1 MKTVYER
8 EDADGRLRAHERR
21 QRARTRAVRRVDDAL
36 GGVAVVVGGDPAVG
50 QGARGARA
58 RRGGG
63 GGGGGGRRGEGEAE
77 DERAVVVQA
86 VLVVLQAGDG
96 EPLGQRREAGGAP
109 VERMLGED
117 GDRFDVVK
125 VVPGAEE
132 ARRVLWGKKGNGQIG
147 IWRTRLMEGGKMRAV
162 SPLMRRRGRSGR
174 SVRACPGGSGR

>member
-63 GGGGGGRRGEGEAE
+63 GRRGEGEAE
-77 DERAVVVQA
+77 DKRAVVVQA

-132 ARRVLWGKKGNGQIG
+132 ARRVLWGEK
-147 IWRTRLMEGGKMRAV
+147 R
-162 SPLMRRRGRSGR
+162 
-174 SVRACPGGSGR
+174 

>member
-1 MKTVYER
+1 METVYER

-21 QRARTRAVRRVDDAL
+21 QRVRPRAVRRVDDAL

-58 RRGGG
+58 RR
-63 GGGGGGRRGEGEAE
+63 GGGGRRGEGEAE

-132 ARRVLWGKKGNGQIG
+132 ARRELWGGKK
-147 IWRTRLMEGGKMRAV
+147 R
-162 SPLMRRRGRSGR
+162 
-174 SVRACPGGSGR
+174 